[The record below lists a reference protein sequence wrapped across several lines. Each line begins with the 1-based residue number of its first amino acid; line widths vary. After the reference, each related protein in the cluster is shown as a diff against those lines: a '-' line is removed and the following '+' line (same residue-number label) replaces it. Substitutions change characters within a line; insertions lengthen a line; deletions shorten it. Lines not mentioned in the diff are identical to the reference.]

1 MWRFG
6 KGKKV
11 KIKHSTVYNG
21 YEKRGL
27 KNVDLR
33 NKLKSLQSSLVK
45 RSFKDDF
52 HDWKI
57 TPIF

>member
-1 MWRFG
+1 MAIWQ
-6 KGKKV
+6 GKKV
-11 KIKHSTVYNG
+11 KIKHSTLCNG

-27 KNVDLR
+27 KNTDLR
-33 NKLKSLQSSLVK
+33 NKVTSIQSSLVK
-45 RSFKDDF
+45 RLFKNDF